1 MAVDHTRALLDRLVA
16 WSPVVMLGA
25 LAALTYWLDAQV
37 QAPPDRRDGSSRH
50 DPDVFLENFR
60 AITFDANGQ
69 PREMLA
75 ADRAEHYPD
84 DDSALVTGPELA
96 LTETGRPGVTVTA
109 ERARLSGDREHGYFE
124 GSVKV
129 HREAEAPEP
138 GNDNPAGPVTLT
150 TEFLHVI
157 PKAYRVESDRAVTIE
172 EPRGI
177 IRSQGF
183 SLDNKSKTVNL
194 HSHDSG
200 TFQPNTEPAK

>member
-1 MAVDHTRALLDRLVA
+1 MAVDRTRALLDRLVA
-16 WSPVVMLGA
+16 WSPVLMLGA

-37 QAPPDRRDGSSRH
+37 QAPADRRDGSSRH

-96 LTETGRPGVTVTA
+96 LTEAGRPGVTVEAKT
-109 ERARLSGDREHGYFE
+109 ARLSGDRENGYFE
-124 GSVKV
+124 GAVKV
-129 HREAEAPEP
+129 HREAEKAAP
-138 GNDNPAGPVTLT
+138 GNEHPAGPVTLT

-157 PKAYRVESDRAVTIE
+157 PKQYKVESDRAVTIE

-177 IRSQGF
+177 IQGVGMVY
-183 SLDNKSKTVNL
+183 DNDLKTFKLKSAVR
-194 HSHDSG
+194 G
-200 TFQPNTEPAK
+200 TLQPNNIKK